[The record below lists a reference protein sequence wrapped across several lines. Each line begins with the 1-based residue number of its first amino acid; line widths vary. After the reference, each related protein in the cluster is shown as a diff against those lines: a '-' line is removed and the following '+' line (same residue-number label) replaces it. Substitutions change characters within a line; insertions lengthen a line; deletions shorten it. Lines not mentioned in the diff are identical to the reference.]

1 MPGYSSFI
9 TGGLYV
15 DDNWL
20 SFVAFV
26 YTIQELSTPVL
37 KKAGFTAESSL
48 FSVWLY
54 LLGFYCVQSTVFKRV
69 SADRLIAI

>member
-26 YTIQELSTPVL
+26 YTIQQLSTPVL

-48 FSVWLY
+48 FSVWLSPWF
-54 LLGFYCVQSTVFKRV
+54 LLCAKYSVQKGQC
-69 SADRLIAI
+69 